1 MTGLADMIKD
11 LNSNFALGA
20 KSIDIKN
27 WISNEASRDWRGRGD
42 SKGLCEILLQY
53 YPRAN
58 ERIVISQTT
67 VDDKFPM
74 KMELFKLISKG
85 RALQVIITREPSGMA
100 DVYVEET
107 WVADSGV
114 DMRQPS

>member
-1 MTGLADMIKD
+1 
-11 LNSNFALGA
+11 
-20 KSIDIKN
+20 
-27 WISNEASRDWRGRGD
+27 
-42 SKGLCEILLQY
+42 
-53 YPRAN
+53 
-58 ERIVISQTT
+58 
-67 VDDKFPM
+67 M